1 MLNETVSCLSVV
13 AAQLVEAACC
23 ARDGNTEAAKIHI
36 AHAVARL
43 DGRHRPQVA
52 ISRVTERDIPQIQRG
67 GLAPWQARR
76 VAARV
81 DANLAERI
89 STPQLAKSLNLSAS
103 HFSRAFKCTFG
114 VSPHAW
120 VLRRRMEVAQGLMLT
135 TSAPLCEIAV
145 ICGMADQAHFT
156 HCFRRVFGE
165 TPYAWRRNR
174 RGTLEEGGETRAGGN
189 ILSMS
194 THQPGAVRAE
204 SFVNPASSAVTFG
217 GVTMK
222 DVSTADPAGARPDQ
236 RAMR

>member
-1 MLNETVSCLSVV
+1 MLNETGVGLSVV

-23 ARDGNTEAAKIHI
+23 ARAGNTEAAKIHI

-43 DGRHRPQVA
+43 NGRHSPPVMISHVAEGDQPQM
-52 ISRVTERDIPQIQRG
+52 RRG
-67 GLAPWQARR
+67 GLALWQARR

-89 STPQLAKSLNLSAS
+89 STPELAKALNLSVS

-135 TSAPLCEIAV
+135 TSAPLSEIAV

-156 HCFRRVFGE
+156 HCFRRLFGE
-165 TPYAWRRNR
+165 TPYVWRRNR
-174 RGTLEEGGETRAGGN
+174 RDTLEEQGGMGMV
-189 ILSMS
+189 SMS
-194 THQPGAVRAE
+194 THHLGAVRPE
-204 SFVNPASSAVTFG
+204 NLFN
-217 GVTMK
+217 
-222 DVSTADPAGARPDQ
+222 
-236 RAMR
+236 RAPG

>member
-1 MLNETVSCLSVV
+1 MLNETGLGLSVV

-43 DGRHRPQVA
+43 NGRHSPPVM
-52 ISRVTERDIPQIQRG
+52 ISRTTERDQPQIRRG
-67 GLAPWQARR
+67 GLALWQARR

-89 STPQLAKSLNLSAS
+89 STPELAKALNLSAS

-135 TSAPLCEIAV
+135 TSAPLSEIAV

-156 HCFRRVFGE
+156 HCFRRVVGE
-165 TPYAWRRNR
+165 TPYVWRRNR
-174 RGTLEEGGETRAGGN
+174 RGTLEERGWTGPRGSVFGYTAGENQSPAWWG
-189 ILSMS
+189 SY
-194 THQPGAVRAE
+194 PEAAEPPVRE
-204 SFVNPASSAVTFG
+204 
-217 GVTMK
+217 
-222 DVSTADPAGARPDQ
+222 
-236 RAMR
+236 